1 MATKSALLAA
11 HSLPCGSRKF
21 QLSSLRF
28 KHGEWIIF
36 NNGGTS
42 QKDGDRV
49 KKGQWGAE
57 EDVWLRK
64 LVQRYGP
71 RNWALISKSIPGRS
85 GKSCRLRWY
94 NQLSPAVDHTAFTPA
109 EDGIIVQG
117 RTNYGNKWSMIAKL
131 LNGRTD
137 NAIKNHWYSTLKRKN
152 SLANMQDAEAGGK
165 QGSRPETESTS
176 SGTDLNSAN
185 HLPLVLMDKFSNW
198 VELNLSS
205 FRQFEEPVPDLNDPP
220 PELTLSFAVNCSSE
234 CPTSRNYSGKKSRTS
249 QTLPLSAGLMSVMRE
264 MIQKEVTN
272 DMAGLEGGGISLQ
285 SHIDYKEKRLE

>member
-1 MATKSALLAA
+1 MEN
-11 HSLPCGSRKF
+11 GS
-21 QLSSLRF
+21 SSTM
-28 KHGEWIIF
+28 
-36 NNGGTS
+36 GGTS

-185 HLPLVLMDKFSNW
+185 HLPL
-198 VELNLSS
+198 
-205 FRQFEEPVPDLNDPP
+205 FEEPVPDLNDPP

-234 CPTSRNYSGKKSRTS
+234 CPNIEKLFRKKSRTS